1 MTNSGKT
8 FLLSF
13 LMRLFNNSA
22 TVTMQPNDLGRQ
34 FAPSMVYGKSLCCC
48 MDMDS
53 APLNTKATAFLK
65 GISGADMLSAEFKG
79 ENGSVPF
86 QSRAHIINASN
97 YDITT
102 KMPDAAFDM
111 RKLVIP
117 FKHRLTDNAEPF
129 EVLMDKL
136 SVRRQ
141 LL

>member
-1 MTNSGKT
+1 MIHADWLAENKACPEYEKVINTYTNHEAPLNKRINEVLGVCLTNDMVKKLFCFLGVTNSGKT

-65 GISGADMLSAEFKG
+65 GD
-79 ENGSVPF
+79 V
-86 QSRAHIINASN
+86 
-97 YDITT
+97 
-102 KMPDAAFDM
+102 
-111 RKLVIP
+111 V
-117 FKHRLTDNAEPF
+117 
-129 EVLMDKL
+129 
-136 SVRRQ
+136 
-141 LL
+141 